1 MLRLLASPWA
11 VAAWGAASV
20 LMILGQSWFYQRVR
34 SQFHAWQ
41 PVKATILESRI
52 RSYTDMDGEYVR
64 EPVVKFSYT
73 YEGQEYVSDTPYLCS
88 YSIGPKFIDL
98 SDVANRFKKGET
110 VTARLHPKFP
120 EVCYI
125 DIAKFDWKSIL
136 LLAGGILIFGFGAY
150 FIAGFVKGST
160 L

>member
-20 LMILGQSWFYQRVR
+20 LIVLAQSWYYHRVR
-34 SQFHAWQ
+34 SRFHSWQ
-41 PVKATILESRI
+41 PVEATVLESWV

-64 EPVVKFSYT
+64 EPVVKFSYS
-73 YEGQEYVSDTPYLCS
+73 YEGQEYVSDTPYLRS
-88 YSIGPKFIDL
+88 YFLGSKFVDV
-98 SDVANRFKKGET
+98 SDIANQFSKGD
-110 VTARLHPKFP
+110 VLTARLHPQVP

-125 DIAKFDWKSIL
+125 GIARFDWKSIL
-136 LLAGGILIFGFGAY
+136 LLAGGIVVFGFGAY
-150 FIAGFVKGST
+150 FIAGFIKGGH